1 MGEESGTVPAVDPPD
16 LELAASRRLM
26 RRPGPPQLAQSARPS
41 ASSLV
46 ESELRQAIIA
56 MRLKPGEPL
65 NEKEIAAQF
74 GLSRTPVREAMLR
87 LKDDEL
93 IEIFPQSGT
102 FVARI
107 PFAKIPEAV
116 IIRQALEAKAAEHA
130 ALRRDPRA
138 LEALRVIIRDQD
150 VAARAGDAGQFHEAD
165 EAFHATISDAAG
177 FPGIWRLA
185 QTVKA
190 QVDRCRRLTLPVPG
204 RMARVIDEHERIL
217 AAIIKGD
224 AVGAGRALTQHL
236 EAVLPDLEELRR
248 SNPGYFV

>member
-1 MGEESGTVPAVDPPD
+1 MGEGTGNDPAVLPSV
-16 LELAASRRLM
+16 LALASGRRVA
-26 RRPGPPQLAQSARPS
+26 RRPGPPRLAQPARPS
-41 ASSLV
+41 ASSIV

-65 NEKEIAAQF
+65 NEKEITTQF

-107 PFAKIPEAV
+107 PMAKIPEAV
-116 IIRQALEAKAAEHA
+116 IIRQALEAMAAEQA
-130 ALRRDPRA
+130 AHRRDPRA
-138 LEALRVIIRDQD
+138 LETLRGIIRDQEE
-150 VAARAGDAGQFHEAD
+150 AARTGDISHFHEVD
-165 EAFHATISDAAG
+165 EAFHAAISDAAG
-177 FPGIWRLA
+177 YPGIWRLA

-204 RMARVIDEHERIL
+204 RMARVIQEHQRVL
-217 AAIIKGD
+217 AAMESGD
-224 AVGAGRALTQHL
+224 AEGARQALTEHL
-236 EAVLPDLEELRR
+236 IAVLPDLEELRR
-248 SNPGYFV
+248 IYPDYFV

>member
-1 MGEESGTVPAVDPPD
+1 MEERTGNDESAEPLG
-16 LELAASRRLM
+16 ASQATGRRVL
-26 RRPGPPQLAQSARPS
+26 RRPGPPQLAQPARPS

-46 ESELRQAIIA
+46 ENELRQSIIA
-56 MRLKPGEPL
+56 MRLHPGEAL
-65 NEKEIAAQF
+65 NEKEIAAHF

-93 IEIFPQSGT
+93 VEIFPQSGT

-107 PFAKIPEAV
+107 PIGKIAEAV
-116 IIRQALEAKAAEHA
+116 IIRQALEAKAAEQAAMRGDDAAFQRLRAIIREQEVA
-130 ALRRDPRA
+130 AL
-138 LEALRVIIRDQD
+138 
-150 VAARAGDAGQFHEAD
+150 AGDASQFHEAD

-204 RMARVIDEHERIL
+204 RMARVVLEHERIL
-217 AAIIKGD
+217 AAIIEGD
-224 AVGAGRALTQHL
+224 AVGAGLALTQHL
-236 EAVLPDLEELRR
+236 EAVLPDLEGLRR
-248 SNPGYFV
+248 SNPSYFV

>member
-1 MGEESGTVPAVDPPD
+1 MGEATGNDPAVEPPGF
-16 LELAASRRLM
+16 APTAGRRLV
-26 RRPGPPQLAQSARPS
+26 RRPGPPQLAQPARPS

-107 PFAKIPEAV
+107 PIAKIPEAV
-116 IIRQALEAKAAEHA
+116 VIRQALEAKAAERA
-130 ALRRDPRA
+130 AQRGDPRA
-138 LEALRVIIRDQD
+138 LEALRATIRDQEE
-150 VAARAGDAGQFHEAD
+150 AARSGDPGRFHEAD
-165 EAFHATISDAAG
+165 EAFHSTISDAAG

-204 RMARVIDEHERIL
+204 RMARVIHEHKRIL
-217 AAIIKGD
+217 AAIIEGD
-224 AVGAGRALTQHL
+224 AAGAGRALTLHL

-248 SNPGYFV
+248 SNPDYFV

>member
-1 MGEESGTVPAVDPPD
+1 MGEGTGMDPAGES
-16 LELAASRRLM
+16 LNSAAQSSRRVA
-26 RRPGPPQLAQSARPS
+26 RRPGPPRVAQPPRPS

-56 MRLKPGEPL
+56 MRLKPGEAL
-65 NEKEIAAQF
+65 NEKEITAQF
-74 GLSRTPVREAMLR
+74 GFSRTPVREAMLR

-107 PFAKIPEAV
+107 PMAKIPEAV
-116 IIRQALEAKAAEHA
+116 IIRQALEAMAVEHA

-138 LEALRVIIRDQD
+138 LEILHAIIRNQEE
-150 VAARAGDAGQFHEAD
+150 AARAGDLGRFHEVD
-165 EAFHATISDAAG
+165 EAFHAAISDAAG
-177 FPGIWRLA
+177 YPGIWRLA

-204 RMARVIDEHERIL
+204 RMARVIQEHQNVL
-217 AAIIKGD
+217 AALEAGD
-224 AVGAGRALTQHL
+224 AVAARKALTDHL
-236 EAVLPDLEELRR
+236 VAVLPDLEELRR
-248 SNPGYFV
+248 TYPDYFV

>member
-1 MGEESGTVPAVDPPD
+1 MGEGTGNDPTLEPPMHALVPGRRVA
-16 LELAASRRLM
+16 RRLA
-26 RRPGPPQLAQSARPS
+26 PPSVARPARAS

-65 NEKEIAAQF
+65 NEKEIAARF

-107 PFAKIPEAV
+107 PIGKIPEAV
-116 IIRQALEAKAAEHA
+116 VIRQALEAMAAEQA
-130 ALRRDPRA
+130 AKRGDTATFQRLR
-138 LEALRVIIRDQD
+138 EVIRDQEK
-150 VAARAGDAGQFHEAD
+150 AAQAGDPGLFHDAD
-165 EAFHATISDAAG
+165 EAFHAMISDAAG
-177 FPGIWRLA
+177 YPGIWRMA

-204 RMARVIDEHERIL
+204 RMARVIFEHQRIL
-217 AAIIKGD
+217 AAIMDGD
-224 AVGAGRALTQHL
+224 AAEAREALSQHL

-248 SNPGYFV
+248 SNPDYFV

>member
-1 MGEESGTVPAVDPPD
+1 MGEGTGNGPSVEPSDFVSPSG
-16 LELAASRRLM
+16 RRIA
-26 RRPGPPQLAQSARPS
+26 RRPGPPRLAQPARPS
-41 ASSLV
+41 ASSII

-65 NEKEIAAQF
+65 NEKEITAQF

-107 PFAKIPEAV
+107 PMAKIPEAV
-116 IIRQALEAKAAEHA
+116 IIRQALEAMAAEQA
-130 ALRRDPRA
+130 AQRRDPRA
-138 LEALRVIIRDQD
+138 LEILHAIIRDQQE
-150 VAARAGDAGQFHEAD
+150 AAAAGDLGRFHEVD
-165 EAFHATISDAAG
+165 EAFHAAISDAAG
-177 FPGIWRLA
+177 YPGIWRLA

-204 RMARVIDEHERIL
+204 RMARVIQEHQRVL
-217 AAIIKGD
+217 AAMEAGD
-224 AVGAGRALTQHL
+224 AAGARQALAEHL
-236 EAVLPDLEELRR
+236 VAVLPDLEELRR
-248 SNPGYFV
+248 TYPDYFV